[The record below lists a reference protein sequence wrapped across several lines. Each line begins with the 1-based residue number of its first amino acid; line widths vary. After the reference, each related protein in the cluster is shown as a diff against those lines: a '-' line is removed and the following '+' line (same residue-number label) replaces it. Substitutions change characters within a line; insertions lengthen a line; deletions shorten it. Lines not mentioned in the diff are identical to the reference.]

1 MKFSIYVTNKKDF
14 HTQLFKSFEHKS
26 QIVFLN
32 PHIHRRVPT
41 ITFHFIPCRSSHIST
56 LLIPLFKTKQQLFPI
71 KFPSRTPIRHYL
83 IFRSPTT
90 HSTWVDGLVAKQAL
104 ILFIYLS
111 IRRTRKLTA
120 FIIPCSWLNSFYF
133 QNTPNELIKFIE
145 GILILMEMRGVP
157 PALCAFQATSLRTL
171 HRSLLSLAF
180 NSPFYHHTKKPLP
193 GGCGFLHDGDEGS

>member
-1 MKFSIYVTNKKDF
+1 MSPIKKTFILNSSKVLSIKV
-14 HTQLFKSFEHKS
+14 KS
-26 QIVFLN
+26 VFLN
-32 PHIHRRVPT
+32 SHINRRVSS
-41 ITFHFIPCRSSHIST
+41 ITFYLTPCHSSHISA
-56 LLIPLFKTKQQLFPI
+56 LLIPLFKTEQQLLSI
-71 KFPSRTPIRHYL
+71 KVTSRTPIRHYL